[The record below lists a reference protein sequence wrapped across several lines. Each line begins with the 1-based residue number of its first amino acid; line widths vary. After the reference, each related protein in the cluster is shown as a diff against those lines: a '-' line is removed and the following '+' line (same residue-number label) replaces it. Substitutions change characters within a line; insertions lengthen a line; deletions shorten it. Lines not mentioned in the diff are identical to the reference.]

1 MASLCQEYGNEN
13 QGDMA
18 WSVTRHTQIPLESG
32 FRRVAYGIDSLD
44 IGFYVQWNGRWDA
57 IHEAL
62 QSKKEQ
68 AWGEEGIR
76 DQTPKG
82 RSFFRE
88 FPIRVEIL

>member
-1 MASLCQEYGNEN
+1 MVSLCQDSKNEELK
-13 QGDMA
+13 DMA
-18 WSVTRHTQIPLESG
+18 WPVTRHTQIPLEGG

-44 IGFYVQWNGRWDA
+44 IGFYVQWNGRWDV

-76 DQTPKG
+76 P
-82 RSFFRE
+82 RAF
-88 FPIRVEIL
+88 

>member
-1 MASLCQEYGNEN
+1 MAFLCPETQKEKEGN
-13 QGDMA
+13 MA
-18 WSVTRHTQIPLESG
+18 WSVTRHTQIPLEGG
-32 FRRVAYGIDSLD
+32 FRRVAHGIDSLD

-68 AWGEEGIR
+68 AWGEDGIR

-82 RSFFRE
+82 
-88 FPIRVEIL
+88 